1 MGFMDRFTKKKNA
14 NQLSQVG
21 KVAVEP
27 KPEAAPKV
35 TSEAKKVT
43 AESTKSPVVPSGQ
56 SPLGGVLKAKNRSA
70 YHIVVRPLVTEKAA
84 HLQSKQQYAFVVS
97 AGANKI
103 QIKQAVKDLYQVD
116 PVGVNVINVQGKRLR
131 FGKGQGKRSDFKKA
145 IVTLPAGQS
154 ITMHEGV

>member
-1 MGFMDRFTKKKNA
+1 MGFMDRFFKKKTA
-14 NQLSQVG
+14 AQLNQLG
-21 KVAVEP
+21 KVTVEP

-35 TSEAKKVT
+35 TSEAKKVAT
-43 AESTKSPVVPSGQ
+43 ESAKSPAVT
-56 SPLGGVLKAKNRSA
+56 KAKNRSA

-97 AGANKI
+97 AGANKM